1 MRLGL
6 GRRRKKPLAL
16 PPGSTV
22 GICAPSGP
30 VDAAALESGLGW
42 LDRVGYRTRCAA
54 HLRDR
59 CGFLAGSDEQ
69 RLADLLEL
77 IRAPEVRAI
86 MLARGGYGLGRL
98 LGRLDPREIRRAR
111 KLFIGYSDATLLLL
125 WLSRRVGLAGV
136 HGPMLERSDTT
147 AEARERLLELLRGG
161 AGRMVPLEGAP
172 LQQGR
177 SRGRLVGGNLTLLA
191 GSLGTPWEVD
201 TRGAILFFEEVGEE
215 PYAIDRTLMQ
225 LREAGKLR
233 EARGVAVGQ
242 LVDCASERYP
252 DVTARHVVA
261 EILKA
266 EVEGPIVEDLPFGHV
281 ADNRAL
287 GVGIAA
293 ELDGNL
299 GTLTLLCP
307 VVEDGA

>member
-6 GRRRKKPLAL
+6 WRRRVKPLAL
-16 PPGSTV
+16 RPGSTV

-30 VDAAALESGLGW
+30 VDAAALEDGLRW
-42 LDRVGYRTRCAA
+42 LDRAGYQTRCGA

-59 CGFLAGSDEQ
+59 SGFLAGTDEQ

-77 IRAPEVRAI
+77 VRAPEVRAI

-98 LGRLDPREIRRAR
+98 LGRLDPTEIRRAR
-111 KLFIGYSDATLLLL
+111 KLFVGYSDATLLLL
-125 WLSRRVGLAGV
+125 WLSRAGLVGV

-147 AEARERLLELLRGG
+147 PEARERLLELLRGG
-161 AGRMVPLEGAP
+161 AGRLIPLEGAP
-172 LQQGR
+172 LKRGR

-191 GSLGTPWEVD
+191 GSLGTPWELD
-201 TRGAILFFEEVGEE
+201 TRGAILFLEEVGEE
-215 PYAIDRTLMQ
+215 PYAIDRALTQ

-233 EARGVAVGQ
+233 AARGVAVGA
-242 LVDCASERYP
+242 LVDCTSERYP

-261 EILKA
+261 DILKA

-281 ADNRAL
+281 ADNHAL

-299 GTLTLLCP
+299 GTLTLLGP

>member
-1 MRLGL
+1 MRLGF
-6 GRRRKKPLAL
+6 GRKLTKPLAL

-30 VDAAALESGLGW
+30 VDVSALEAGLLW
-42 LDRVGYRTRCAA
+42 LDRAGYKTRCGA

-59 CGFLAGSDEQ
+59 CGFFAGGDEQ
-69 RLADLLEL
+69 RLGDLLEL
-77 IRAPEVRAI
+77 VRAPEVRAI
-86 MLARGGYGLGRL
+86 ILARGGYGLGRL
-98 LGRLDPREIRRAR
+98 LGRLDPRELRRAR
-111 KLFIGYSDATLLLL
+111 KLFVGYSDATLLLL
-125 WLSRRVGLAGV
+125 WLSRCAGLAGV

-147 AEARERLLELLRGG
+147 PEARERLLELLRGG
-161 AGRMVPLEGAP
+161 TGRQVPLEGAP
-172 LQQGR
+172 LQGGR

-201 TRGAILFFEEVGEE
+201 TRGAILFLEEVGEE
-215 PYAIDRTLMQ
+215 PYAIDRTLLQ

-233 EARGVAVGQ
+233 GARGVAVGQ

-299 GTLTLLCP
+299 GTLTLLGP
-307 VVEDGA
+307 VVEDGS